1 MEDKIIQSD
10 LNKLGIFSKSQIL
23 SHDIDYWW
31 AIKYKEIQ
39 SKNLNNEEKTELLT
53 KLNITRERLSIIDLN
68 ILIESLSK
76 SKSNK
81 NYSFQK
87 EELTQNTKNEELK
100 SNRIRYFFLSCVITF
115 FGVIGIL
122 LFNQND
128 KYQPPEVEKI
138 PEKNYINKKNN
149 TSQYNYKN
157 YSGADY
163 FAMASE
169 RIKNEDYKSALD
181 YINLS
186 LKQDQNNFE
195 VYTVKSWIYVVI
207 YENHKEGMK
216 NANKAITL
224 NPYGHMAYELRGYS
238 KLGLNYEMNEV
249 CKDFK
254 KAYDLGSS
262 TMKEPMINLCNKF
275 YNY

>member
-1 MEDKIIQSD
+1 LEDKNIQAD
-10 LNKLGIFSKSQIL
+10 LIKLGIFTKDQLL

-31 AIKYKEIQ
+31 AKKFKEIQ
-39 SKNLNNEEKTELLT
+39 SRNLNNKEKTDLLT
-53 KLNITRERLSIIDLN
+53 KLNITREKLSIIDLN
-68 ILIESLSK
+68 ILIKSLSE

-81 NYSFQK
+81 ENYSFQN
-87 EELTQNTKNEELK
+87 EELTQNKKNEELK
-100 SNRIRYFFLSCVITF
+100 SIRPRYFFLTCGIIF
-115 FGVIGIL
+115 FGFIGFL

-128 KYQPPEVEKI
+128 KYQPTEVEKI
-138 PEKNYINKKNN
+138 PEKNYINEKNN
-149 TSQYNYKN
+149 KNQFNYEN
-157 YSGADY
+157 YSASDY

-169 RIKNEDYKSALD
+169 RIKNEDYKTALD
-181 YINLS
+181 YIDLS

-207 YENHKEGMK
+207 YENHKDGMK

-262 TMKEPMINLCNKF
+262 TMEEPMIDLCNKL
-275 YNY
+275 